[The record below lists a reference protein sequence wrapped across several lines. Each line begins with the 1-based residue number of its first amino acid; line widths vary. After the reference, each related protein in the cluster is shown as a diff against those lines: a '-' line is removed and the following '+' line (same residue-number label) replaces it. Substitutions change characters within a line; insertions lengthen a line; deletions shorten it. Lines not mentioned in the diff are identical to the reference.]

1 MNDRL
6 HRTIEDL
13 RVRLPS
19 YFVFYVAIF
28 TFFTC
33 FTGVTFKAVASE
45 SPIGTPAYP
54 SLSPDEFIQTVDE
67 EYGYRQALE
76 AEAPKWV
83 RELMY
88 IYKWTAK
95 YPVPISHFNGGNRP
109 TPEEARL
116 RMASEFAWL
125 TITGHALLATFDFQ
139 HAEQSLLGSTSRVV
153 ATLMKSKAFWVEVR
167 KQCLELAN
175 PEGPKAC
182 AERFQRDLKISQLVG
197 SNVSLFVG
205 GGIVISLGKKIFRKY
220 LSSWFAARVLPLI
233 PMAARSKWVLGTAV
247 AAIVILPA
255 GFVVASLE
263 KEKETSRQFLE
274 NLPEALKET
283 QTQAEKESVLRMKSL
298 ELERDVFELAI
309 WINQR
314 LPNQKEVRSSLEELQ
329 SNQVEAERFVAELKL
344 FGPRFSTLQQKRNLV
359 LQIRDATE
367 QELRRLPNASQ
378 RLLEIAEKRKH
389 GMTSEEDSK
398 LFRKAQYLAALRLVS
413 KVL

>member
-1 MNDRL
+1 MNDQLNRS
-6 HRTIEDL
+6 IGDL
-13 RVRLPS
+13 RFHFFSPLVFL
-19 YFVFYVAIF
+19 FVLFVAFVSCLSIEA
-28 TFFTC
+28 
-33 FTGVTFKAVASE
+33 GASE
-45 SPIGTPAYP
+45 GAIGAPMRP
-54 SLSPDEFIQTVDE
+54 SLSPDEFIQTVDD

-95 YPVPISHFNGGNRP
+95 YPVPIGHFNVGSRP

-139 HAEQSLLGSTSRVV
+139 HAEQSLVGSTSRVV

-167 KQCLELAN
+167 KQCVEIAN

-205 GGIVISLGKKIFRKY
+205 GGIVISLCKKIFQKY
-220 LSSWFAARVLPLI
+220 LSSWFTARVLPLI
-233 PMAARSKWVLGTAV
+233 PMAARSKWVLGSAV

-263 KEKETSRQFLE
+263 KEKKTSRQFLE

-283 QTQAEKESVLRMKSL
+283 QTLAEKESVLRMKNL
-298 ELERDVFELAI
+298 ELERDVFELAV

-314 LPNQKEVRSSLEELQ
+314 LPVKREVRNSFEELQ
-329 SNQVEAERFVAELKL
+329 ANQEEAERFVADLKM
-344 FGPRFSTLQQKRNLV
+344 FGPRFSALQEKRSLV
-359 LQIRDATE
+359 LRVRDGLE
-367 QELRRLPNASQ
+367 QELGSLPNASQ
-378 RLLEIAEKRKH
+378 RLSEIAEKRKH
-389 GMTSEEDSK
+389 GAISEEDSK
-398 LFRKAQYLAALRLVS
+398 LFRKAQYLAALRLIS

>member
-1 MNDRL
+1 MNDQLYR
-6 HRTIEDL
+6 
-13 RVRLPS
+13 
-19 YFVFYVAIF
+19 AIGDF
-28 TFFTC
+28 RFLFLTLIFLALIPISSALAI
-33 FTGVTFKAVASE
+33 TGSSTTE
-45 SPIGTPAYP
+45 T
-54 SLSPDEFIQTVDE
+54 EFIQIVDE

-88 IYKWTAK
+88 IYKWTTK
-95 YPVPISHFNGGNRP
+95 YPVPIGHFNGGQRP
-109 TPEEARL
+109 SSEEVKL

-125 TITGHALLATFDFQ
+125 TITGHAMLATFDFQ

-153 ATLMKSKAFWVEVR
+153 STLMKSKAFWVEVR
-167 KQCLELAN
+167 KQCLEIAN
-175 PEGPKAC
+175 PDGPKAC

-205 GGIVISLGKKIFRKY
+205 GGIVIGLGKKVFQKY
-220 LSSWFAARVLPLI
+220 LSSWFASRVLPLI
-233 PMAARSKWVLGTAV
+233 PMAARSKWVVGSAV

-274 NLPEALKET
+274 NLPEALRET
-283 QTQAEKESVLRMKSL
+283 QTQAEKESVMQMKGL

-314 LPNQKEVRSSLEELQ
+314 LPINREVRSSFEELQ
-329 SNQVEAERFVAELKL
+329 ANQAEAEKFIAELKL
-344 FGPRFSTLQQKRNLV
+344 FAPRFSALQEKRNVV
-359 LQIRDATE
+359 LQAREVLE
-367 QELRRLPNASQ
+367 QDLASLPNASH
-378 RLLEIAEKRKH
+378 RLQEIAEKRKH
-389 GMTSEEDSK
+389 GLISDEDTK
-398 LFRKAQYLAALRLVS
+398 LFRKAQYLAALRLIS

>member
-1 MNDRL
+1 MS
-6 HRTIEDL
+6 T
-13 RVRLPS
+13 P
-19 YFVFYVAIF
+19 
-28 TFFTC
+28 
-33 FTGVTFKAVASE
+33 TGQT
-45 SPIGTPAYP
+45 
-54 SLSPDEFIQTVDE
+54 LSPSEFIQTVDD
-67 EYGYRQALE
+67 EYVYRRALE

-95 YPVPISHFNGGNRP
+95 YPVPIGHFNGGNRP

-153 ATLMKSKAFWVEVR
+153 STLMKSKAFWVEVR
-167 KQCLELAN
+167 KQCLEIAN

-197 SNVSLFVG
+197 SNVSLFIG
-205 GGIVISLGKKIFRKY
+205 GGIVIGLGKKIFQKY
-220 LSSWFAARVLPLI
+220 LSSWFTARVLPLI
-233 PMAARSKWVLGTAV
+233 PMAARSKWVLGSAV
-247 AAIVILPA
+247 AAIIILPA

-263 KEKETSRQFLE
+263 KEKATSRQFIE
-274 NLPEALKET
+274 SLPEALKEN
-283 QTQAEKESVLRMKSL
+283 QTEAEKESILKMRNL

-314 LPNQKEVRSSLEELQ
+314 LPIQSEGRSSIEELQ
-329 SNQVEAERFVAELKL
+329 AHQAEAERFVADLKI
-344 FGPRFSTLQQKRNLV
+344 FGPRFTMLQQKRNLV
-359 LQIRDATE
+359 LQVRDALE
-367 QELRRLPNASQ
+367 KELGSLPNASQ

-389 GMTSEEDSK
+389 GLISEEDSK
-398 LFRKAQYLAALRLVS
+398 LFRKAQYLAALRLIS

>member
-6 HRTIEDL
+6 HRAIGSL
-13 RVRLPS
+13 RFRLPTHLLS
-19 YFVFYVAIF
+19 GVAIVVF
-28 TFFTC
+28 C
-33 FTGVTFKAVASE
+33 LTGFEFRAAASE
-45 SPIGTPAYP
+45 SPIGAPVGQA
-54 SLSPDEFIQTVDE
+54 LSPSEFIQTVDD

-95 YPVPISHFNGGNRP
+95 YPVPIGHFNGGNRP

-167 KQCLELAN
+167 KQCLEIVN

-205 GGIVISLGKKIFRKY
+205 GGIIISLGKKIFQKY
-220 LSSWFAARVLPLI
+220 LASWFTERVLPLI
-233 PMAARSKWVLGTAV
+233 PMAARSKWVLGSAV

-274 NLPEALKET
+274 SLPEALKEN
-283 QTQAEKESVLRMKSL
+283 QTEAERESILRMKNL
-298 ELERDVFELAI
+298 ELERDVFALAI

-314 LPNQKEVRSSLEELQ
+314 LPVQNEVRSSFEELQ
-329 SNQVEAERFVAELKL
+329 AHQVEAEKFVADLKM

-359 LQIRDATE
+359 LQVRDALE
-367 QELRRLPNASQ
+367 QELGSLPNASQ
-378 RLLEIAEKRKH
+378 RLFEIAEKRNH
-389 GMTSEEDSK
+389 GPISDEDSK
-398 LFRKAQYLAALRLVS
+398 LFRKAQYLAALRLIS

>member
-6 HRTIEDL
+6 HRAIESL
-13 RVRLPS
+13 RFRFPTHLLS
-19 YFVFYVAIF
+19 CVAIVVL
-28 TFFTC
+28 C
-33 FTGVTFKAVASE
+33 LTGFEFRAAASE
-45 SPIGTPAYP
+45 NPIGTPAGQT
-54 SLSPDEFIQTVDE
+54 LSPSEFIQTVDD
-67 EYGYRQALE
+67 EYGYRQAIE

-95 YPVPISHFNGGNRP
+95 YPVPIGHFNGGNRP

-167 KQCLELAN
+167 KQCLEIAN
-175 PEGPKAC
+175 PVGPKAC

-205 GGIVISLGKKIFRKY
+205 GGIVISLGKKIFQKY
-220 LSSWFAARVLPLI
+220 LSSWFTARVLPLI
-233 PMAARSKWVLGTAV
+233 PMAARSKWVIGSAV

-274 NLPEALKET
+274 NLPEALKEN
-283 QTQAEKESVLRMKSL
+283 QTEAERESILRMKNL

-314 LPNQKEVRSSLEELQ
+314 LPVQNEVRSSFEELQ
-329 SNQVEAERFVAELKL
+329 AHQAEAERFVADLKM

-359 LQIRDATE
+359 LQVRDSLE
-367 QELRRLPNASQ
+367 RELGSLPNVSQ

-389 GMTSEEDSK
+389 GLISDEDSK
-398 LFRKAQYLAALRLVS
+398 LFRKAQYLAALRLIS